1 MFWSQCKNNIL
12 LFSAILQNWG
22 TDIISHG
29 IPWLKNT
36 RNFSWR
42 YRGIPCEILQGISML
57 RGQNIWKLYGDFH
70 RIPRVGFLLFVWFS
84 TPYLRNRCTKVSKQV
99 FHDESWKSI
108 YFEVERSQ
116 GLYRFSDRMQYCCCC
131 VRKARWF
138 SPAWVFA
145 LLWMQAFLWLLS
157 VFVLLRV
164 VIKHSVFETGLTD

>member
-22 TDIISHG
+22 TGIIFHG

-70 RIPRVGFLLFVWFS
+70 RIPRVGFSLFVWFF

-116 GLYRFSDRMQYCCCC
+116 GLYRFSDRMQYCCCSRRGFC
-131 VRKARWF
+131 TLVSAG
-138 SPAWVFA
+138 
-145 LLWMQAFLWLLS
+145 FLWLLS